1 MKIRQTYYSN
11 LLAIVFNL
19 ALVYVLFMLCRV
31 LFVIDNWDLFC
42 EGFSSLDKW
51 LLLRGAL
58 RFDTSAIFYLNAL
71 WILLLLLPLHYKER
85 PWWHQMLRW
94 IFVATNSAGIIA
106 NLCDVAYFRYTGRRT
121 TASVFSE
128 FANEGNLGDVFMT
141 EVLHH
146 WWMVIV
152 GIVMMV
158 GLYLLYFKPQHR
170 PGRLLVYYP
179 VQAVSLVVMLLLSVC
194 GMRGG
199 ASTAVRP
206 ITLSNAN
213 QYVNQPIEAGLVLN
227 TPFSIIRTINKEVFV
242 DPGYFD
248 EEELDGLYSP
258 IHQCDTASI
267 AGCKGKNV
275 VVLIVESF
283 GREYMGAYNDRWGD
297 ADYPSYTP
305 FIDSLIGESLTFEL
319 TFGNG
324 RKSIDGMPSVLSGI
338 PCFVE
343 PFFLTPYALNDVSSL
358 AGELSKIG
366 YYTAFF
372 HGAENGSMGF
382 EAYAKATGFRD
393 YFGRTEY
400 GRDSRF
406 GGDRDFDGTWAIWD
420 EEFLQF
426 YALKMSEMQQPFA
439 TSVFTATSHHPFVVP
454 ERYRDRYFDAPGDD
468 NPLHKCIRYTDHALS
483 RFFATAKQQPW
494 YQNTLFVITADHT
507 NRSSR
512 KEYQTALGQFG
523 VPIIIFD
530 PSGTIAP
537 QRRRCIAQQIDIMP
551 TVLGLLGYDRP
562 YVSFGQDLCAT
573 PDSATWAVN
582 YSNGVYQLVEGHYLL
597 QMTDDGHVK
606 GLYDI
611 DSDWL
616 LANNLKGTIPD
627 VEHAMLRRLKAI
639 IQSYMQRM
647 LSNRLVVKKI

>member
-11 LLAIVFNL
+11 LLAVVFNL
-19 ALVYVLFMLCRV
+19 AMVYVLFMLCRV
-31 LFVIDNWDLFC
+31 LFVADNWDLFR
-42 EGFSSLDKW
+42 EGFLNLDKW

-106 NLCDVAYFRYTGRRT
+106 NLCDVAYFRYSGRRT

-128 FANEGNLGDVFMT
+128 FANEGNLGDVFMA
-141 EVLHH
+141 EVRHH
-146 WWMVIV
+146 WWLVIV
-152 GIVMMV
+152 GAAMIV

-170 PGRLLVYYP
+170 PGRLIAYYP
-179 VQAVSLVVMLLLSVC
+179 MQVASLVVMLLLSVC

-227 TPFSIIRTINKEVFV
+227 TPFSMIRTINKEVFS
-242 DPGYFD
+242 DPGYFAR
-248 EEELDGLYSP
+248 EEQDALYSP
-258 IHQCDTASI
+258 VHQSDSTSV
-267 AGCKGKNV
+267 AGCEGKNV

-283 GREYMGAYNDRWGD
+283 GREYIGAYNDRWAD

-305 FIDSLIGESLTFEL
+305 FVDSLIGESLTFDL

-343 PFFLTPYALNDVSSL
+343 PFFLTPYALNDVSSV

-366 YYTAFF
+366 YYSAFF

-382 EAYAKATGFRD
+382 QAYARATGFAD

-400 GRDSRF
+400 CNDSRF
-406 GGDRDFDGTWAIWD
+406 AGDKDFDGTWAIWD

-426 YALKMSEMQQPFA
+426 YALKMSEMEQPFV

-454 ERYRDRYFDAPGDD
+454 ERYQSLYYDMPGDR
-468 NPLHKCIRYTDHALS
+468 NPLHKCIRYTDNAL
-483 RFFATAKQQPW
+483 RKFFATAKKQKW
-494 YQNTLFVITADHT
+494 YDNTIFVITADHT
-507 NRSSR
+507 NLSSR
-512 KEYQTALGQFG
+512 PEYQTALGQFC

-530 PSGTIAP
+530 PSRTIQP
-537 QRRRCIAQQIDIMP
+537 QRRHCIAQQIDIMP
-551 TVLGLLGYDRP
+551 TILGCVGYDRP
-562 YVSFGQDLCAT
+562 FVSFGKNLLQTAD
-573 PDSATWAVN
+573 DETWAVN
-582 YSNGVYQLVEGHYLL
+582 YSNGVYQYVYGHYLL
-597 QMTDDGHVK
+597 QMTEDGTVK

-611 DSDWL
+611 DSDWML
-616 LANNLKGTIPD
+616 LHNIKDAQLR
-627 VEHAMLRRLKAI
+627 EAEMMSRRLKAV

-647 LSNRLVVKKI
+647 ISNKLVCQKT